1 MTGETPPP
9 AATARAAPRR
19 PARPGRTVIAVSLTL
34 LAVGDVSPRHAD
46 DGRNLEAV
54 REQLRGGDITFGQ
67 LEEPLSN
74 RGDRQLYAGLGG
86 PLWDGP
92 PLRPGA
98 GAALLADHGFDVM
111 SFAGNHTMD
120 RSEESLFDTIDA
132 SRNAGIA
139 LIGAG
144 ADIGAA
150 RAPVIL
156 EKDGTRVGFLGY
168 ASVLPGG
175 YAAGPGKPGV
185 APLRASTFYQQVDW
199 QPGTAPK
206 ILTLPEPD
214 DLDALTADI
223 TALRPRVDVLIV
235 SVHWGVHFEPATIA
249 DYQYAYAHAAV
260 DAGADAI
267 LGHHAHILK
276 GIEVYRGK
284 PVIYSLNNFLLRPR
298 GDDGMW
304 LSPANTPSDQQKSI
318 MVKFTLDQGRITR
331 FAIQPV
337 WVDHRPRPEAPAA
350 DDPRAVAVLDYLRWC
365 NEQQRLGTRIELRD
379 GEFVVDLG

>member
-1 MTGETPPP
+1 MP
-9 AATARAAPRR
+9 
-19 PARPGRTVIAVSLTL
+19 VTL

-54 REQLRGGDITFGQ
+54 RDLLRGGDITFGQ

-74 RGDRQLYAGLGG
+74 RGERQLYAGLGG

-92 PLRPGA
+92 PFDPGA
-98 GAALLADHGFDVM
+98 SAALLRDHGFDLM

-132 SRNAGIA
+132 AGKAGIA

-144 ADIGAA
+144 ADIDAA

-156 EKDGTRVGFLGY
+156 ERDGMRVGFLGY

-175 YAAGPGKPGV
+175 YAAGPAKPGV
-185 APLRASTFYQQVDW
+185 APLRATTFYQQVDW

-206 ILTLPEPD
+206 IVTLPEPA
-214 DLDALTADI
+214 DLDALVADI

-249 DYQYAYAHAAV
+249 DYQYAYARAAV
-260 DAGADAI
+260 DAGADAV

-276 GIEVYRGK
+276 GVEVYRGK
-284 PVIYSLNNFLLRPR
+284 PIVYSLNNFLLRPR
-298 GDDGMW
+298 GDDGEW

-318 MVKFTLDQGRITR
+318 MVKFTLDRGRLTR
-331 FAIQPV
+331 FVIQPI
-337 WVDHRPRPEAPAA
+337 WLDHRPRPAAHAA
-350 DDPRAVAVLDYLRWC
+350 DDPRAVAVMDYLRWC
-365 NEQQRLGTRIELRD
+365 NEQQRLDTRITLRD
-379 GEFVVDLG
+379 GEFVADLG

>member
-1 MTGETPPP
+1 
-9 AATARAAPRR
+9 
-19 PARPGRTVIAVSLTL
+19 VSLTL
-34 LAVGDVSPRHAD
+34 LAVGDVCPRYSP

-54 REQLRGGDITFGQ
+54 RDLLRSGDITFGQ

-86 PLWDGP
+86 PEWDGP
-92 PLRPGA
+92 PFNPDEGA
-98 GAALLADHGFDVM
+98 GLLLDHGFDVM

-120 RSEESLFDTIDA
+120 RSMESMLDTLDA
-132 SRNAGIA
+132 TRKAGIS

-144 ADIGAA
+144 ADIDAA
-150 RAPVIL
+150 RKPAIV
-156 EKDGTRVGFLGY
+156 ERAGTRVGFLGY

-185 APLRASTFYQQVDW
+185 APLRATTFYQQVDW

-206 ILTLPEPD
+206 ILTFPEQA
-214 DLDALTADI
+214 DLAALAGDI
-223 TALRPRVDVLIV
+223 RALRPEVDVLIV

-276 GIEVYRGK
+276 GVEVYRGK
-284 PVIYSLNNFLLRPR
+284 PIIYSLNNFLLRPR
-298 GDDGMW
+298 ADDGEW
-304 LSPANTPSDQQKSI
+304 LSPASTPSDQQKSI
-318 MVKFTLDQGRITR
+318 MAKFTLDQGRISQLVV
-331 FAIQPV
+331 QPI
-337 WVDHRPRPEAPAA
+337 WLDHRPRPVAPAA
-350 DDPRAVAVLDYLRWC
+350 QDPRAAAVMDYLRWC
-365 NEQQRLGTRIELRD
+365 NSQQQLDTLITLRD
-379 GEFVVDLG
+379 GEFVVDL

>member
-1 MTGETPPP
+1 
-9 AATARAAPRR
+9 
-19 PARPGRTVIAVSLTL
+19 VIPVSLTL

-54 REQLRGGDITFGQ
+54 RDLLRGGDITFGQ

-92 PLRPGA
+92 AFSPDE

-120 RSEESLFDTIDA
+120 RSEESMLDTIDA
-132 SRNAGIA
+132 ARTAGVA

-144 ADIGAA
+144 ADIDAA
-150 RAPVIL
+150 RAPVIV
-156 EKDGTRVGFLGY
+156 ERDGTRVGFLGY

-175 YAAGPGKPGV
+175 YAAGPGKSGV

-206 ILTLPEPD
+206 IRTFPEPA
-214 DLDALTADI
+214 DLEALTADV
-223 TALRPRVDVLIV
+223 TALRPRVDVLVV

-260 DAGADAI
+260 DAGADVI

-298 GDDGMW
+298 GDDGKW
-304 LSPANTPSDQQKSI
+304 LSPANAPSDQQKSI
-318 MVKFTLDQGRITR
+318 MVKLTLDQGRVTGC
-331 FAIQPV
+331 AIQPV
-337 WVDHRPRPEAPAA
+337 WVDHRPRPVAPAA
-350 DDPRAVAVLDYLRWC
+350 DDPRATAVLDYLRWC
-365 NEQQRLGTRIELRD
+365 NERQRLSTRIALRD

>member
-1 MTGETPPP
+1 
-9 AATARAAPRR
+9 
-19 PARPGRTVIAVSLTL
+19 VTL
-34 LAVGDVSPRHAD
+34 LAVGDVCPRYSA

-54 REQLRGGDITFGQ
+54 RDLLRSGDITFGQ

-86 PLWDGP
+86 PVWDGP
-92 PLRPGA
+92 PFNPDEGA
-98 GAALLADHGFDVM
+98 GLLLDHGFDIM

-120 RSEESLFDTIDA
+120 RSEESMLDTLDA
-132 SRNAGIA
+132 ARKAGIP

-144 ADIGAA
+144 ADIDAA
-150 RAPVIL
+150 RTPVIL
-156 EKDGTRVGFLGY
+156 ARGGMRVGFLGY

-206 ILTLPEPD
+206 ILTFPEQADLAALAD
-214 DLDALTADI
+214 DI
-223 TALRPRVDVLIV
+223 RALRPKVDVLIM

-249 DYQYAYAHAAV
+249 DYQYAYAHAAI
-260 DAGADAI
+260 DAGADAV

-276 GIEVYRGK
+276 GVEVYRGK

-298 GDDGMW
+298 GDDGEW

-318 MVKFTLDQGRITR
+318 MVKFTLDQGRISQ

-337 WVDHRPRPEAPAA
+337 WLDHRPRPVAPAA
-350 DDPRAVAVLDYLRWC
+350 EDPRAVAVIGYLRWC
-365 NEQQRLGTRIELRD
+365 NEQQRLDTLISSRD
-379 GEFVVDLG
+379 GEFVVDLR

>member
-1 MTGETPPP
+1 
-9 AATARAAPRR
+9 
-19 PARPGRTVIAVSLTL
+19 VSLTL
-34 LAVGDVSPRHAD
+34 LAVGDVSPRQSD

-54 REQLRGGDITFGQ
+54 RSLLRGGDITFGQ

-92 PLRPGA
+92 PFNPDEGA
-98 GAALLADHGFDVM
+98 KLLLDHGFDIM

-120 RSEESLFDTIDA
+120 RSEESMFDTLDAAGRVGIPLIGVGGDIDA
-132 SRNAGIA
+132 
-139 LIGAG
+139 
-144 ADIGAA
+144 A
-150 RAPVIL
+150 RTPVIL
-156 EKDGTRVGFLGY
+156 ERDGTRVGFLGY

-199 QPGTAPK
+199 QPGTAPRVR
-206 ILTLPEPD
+206 TFPEPA

-223 TALRPRVDVLIV
+223 AALRPRVDVLIL

-260 DAGADAI
+260 DAGADAV

-284 PVIYSLNNFLLRPR
+284 PIIYSLNNFLLRPR
-298 GDDGMW
+298 GDDGEW

-318 MVKFTLDQGRITR
+318 MARLTLDQGRITR
-331 FAIQPV
+331 FAIQPI
-337 WVDHRPRPEAPAA
+337 WLDHRPRPVAPAA
-350 DDPRAVAVLDYLRWC
+350 DDPRAAAVIDYLRWC
-365 NEQQRLGTRIELRD
+365 NERQRLDTRITLSGD

>member
-1 MTGETPPP
+1 
-9 AATARAAPRR
+9 
-19 PARPGRTVIAVSLTL
+19 VIPVSLTL
-34 LAVGDVSPRHAD
+34 LAVGDVSPRHSD

-54 REQLRGGDITFGQ
+54 RDLLRSGDITFGQ

-92 PLRPGA
+92 PFDADEGAELLR
-98 GAALLADHGFDVM
+98 DHGFDVM

-132 SRNAGIA
+132 ARKAGIP

-144 ADIGAA
+144 ADIEAA

-175 YAAGPGKPGV
+175 YAAGPGKSGV
-185 APLRASTFYQQVDW
+185 APLRAATFYQQVDW

-206 ILTLPEPD
+206 ILTVPEPA

-223 TALRPRVDVLIV
+223 AALRPRVDVLIV

-249 DYQYAYAHAAV
+249 DYQYAYAHAAI
-260 DAGADAI
+260 DAGADAV

-298 GDDGMW
+298 GDDGEW

-318 MVKFTLDQGRITR
+318 MVKFTLDQDKISR
-331 FAIQPV
+331 FAVQPI
-337 WVDHRPRPEAPAA
+337 WVDHLPRPVAPAA
-350 DDPRAVAVLDYLRWC
+350 DDPRAAAVLDYLRWC
-365 NEQQRLGTRIELRD
+365 NEQQRLDTRIALRD

>member
-1 MTGETPPP
+1 MTSETPSS
-9 AATARAAPRR
+9 ARAAA
-19 PARPGRTVIAVSLTL
+19 PAPGRTVISLSLTL
-34 LAVGDVSPRHAD
+34 LAVGDVSPRHSAE
-46 DGRNLEAV
+46 GRNLEAV
-54 REQLRGGDITFGQ
+54 RDLLRSGDITFGQ

-92 PLRPGA
+92 PFDPDA
-98 GAALLADHGFDVM
+98 GAALLLDHGFDLM

-120 RSEESLFDTIDA
+120 RSEESMLDTIDA
-132 SRNAGIA
+132 TRKAGIA

-144 ADIGAA
+144 ADIDAA
-150 RAPVIL
+150 RTPAVL
-156 EKDGTRVGFLGY
+156 ERDGTRVGFLGY

-175 YAAGPGKPGV
+175 YAAGPAKSGV
-185 APLRASTFYQQVDW
+185 APLRATTFYQQVDW
-199 QPGTAPK
+199 QPGTAPR
-206 ILTLPEPD
+206 ILTFPEPA
-214 DLDALTADI
+214 DLDALVADI

-260 DAGADAI
+260 DAGADAV

-298 GDDGMW
+298 GDDGEW

-318 MVKFTLDQGRITR
+318 MVKFTLDRGRLTR
-331 FAIQPV
+331 FVIQPI
-337 WVDHRPRPEAPAA
+337 WLDHEPRPVAPAA

-365 NEQQRLGTRIELRD
+365 TEQQRLDTRITLSD